1 MPHVEAVRHAR
12 RRPGAVAV
20 VELMTRAVV
29 RLLIVVKS
37 LHILRVVLVS
47 CRVRVHLLV
56 VHPRWDRLEH

>member
-1 MPHVEAVRHAR
+1 MPHIEAVRHAR
-12 RRPGAVAV
+12 RRSSSVAV
-20 VELMTRAVV
+20 VELMSRAVV